1 MAVQKVPQNQLSA
14 LPLQTADTASN
25 PGDVYIIGNTMVRY
39 WSKTNT
45 GINARALADDPMG
58 TGVYT
63 YMVTNWLDVRGCS
76 AFQGVLTRAV
86 DAVGNDSVTN
96 IIMYAQYQSAS
107 GAQPPTG
114 LTGVTLGGALATIT
128 PVAKPAA
135 LAYPWTY
142 VTARSLQ
149 FAAVNPVLNV
159 GVMGFNVRLW
169 FSRVTASIYAGEL
182 YSLELWGTS
191 Q

>member
-1 MAVQKVPQNQLSA
+1 MTVQKVPQNQLA
-14 LPLQTADTASN
+14 AFPLMTADVAAN
-25 PGDVYIIGNTMVRY
+25 PGEYYIIGNSMVRF
-39 WSKTNT
+39 WSKENTN
-45 GINARALADDPMG
+45 INAQALGNDPG
-58 TGVYT
+58 GPGAYT
-63 YMVTNWLDVRGCS
+63 YLLTNWLDVRGCS
-76 AFQGVLTRAV
+76 AFQGVLTRTV
-86 DAVGNDSVTN
+86 GAVGNDSVTN
-96 IIMYAQYQSAS
+96 IKMYAQYRSQS
-107 GAQPPTG
+107 GFLPPTG
-114 LTGVTLGGALATIT
+114 LTGVTLGGELSTII

-169 FSRVTASIYAGEL
+169 FSRVTASIYAGEI